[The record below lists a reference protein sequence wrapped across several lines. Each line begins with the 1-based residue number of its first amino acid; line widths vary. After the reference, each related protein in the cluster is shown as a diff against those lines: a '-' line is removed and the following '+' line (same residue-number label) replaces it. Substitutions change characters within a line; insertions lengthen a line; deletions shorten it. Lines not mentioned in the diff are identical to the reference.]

1 MQNVQMPKVDMPDVA
16 DMFANFFGGSGGAKK
31 KRAIQGTSNASPQAA
46 GISSR
51 KTK

>member
-1 MQNVQMPKVDMPDVA
+1 MPKVDMPDVA